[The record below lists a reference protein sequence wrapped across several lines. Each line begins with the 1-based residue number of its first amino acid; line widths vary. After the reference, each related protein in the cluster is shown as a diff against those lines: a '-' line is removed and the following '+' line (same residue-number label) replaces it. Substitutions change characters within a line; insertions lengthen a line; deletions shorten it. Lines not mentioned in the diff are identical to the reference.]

1 MMLESLIDAFAV
13 VASTKHLTFL
23 AFGIVMGLAIGVFP
37 GLGGI
42 AGLSLLL
49 PFLYGLD
56 PISGLA
62 MMVGLVAVIPTSDTF
77 TSVLMGIP
85 GSSSSQ
91 ATVLDGFPLA
101 RQGQAARALSAAF
114 IASMFGGLIGAVL
127 LTFFIIAARPIIL
140 HFRTPEL
147 LMLTILG
154 ISMIAVL
161 AGRSMMKGFAATG
174 LGLLMGAIGTA
185 PGQGSTRMAFGS
197 SYLGD
202 GLQLVIVGLGVF
214 AIPEIITLLRQNKP
228 ISENTRLGTGWVQGA
243 IDWWKNLWLSIRCAM
258 IGVFVG
264 VIPGLGGSVVDWIA
278 YAHLVQTTNKRE
290 TLGKGDIRG
299 VIAPESANNAK
310 EGGGLVPTLLFG
322 IPGSGS
328 MAVFLGGM
336 VLLGMEPGPAMVG
349 SKLNDTYTIV
359 WSLALA
365 NVIGAGLCLLLAP
378 FIASLT
384 RIRFPLI
391 APFMFMFILFAA
403 FQTRES
409 VWDLAMLFVVGLLA
423 LYMRRFDWPRPA
435 FLIGFV
441 LARSAEVYTY
451 QATQYTMQN
460 GLGYLLTTTVLILA
474 ILTVAS
480 LAIGIRQ
487 AKHIAR
493 GVDAVAMNTI
503 RRRPEL
509 IFAVLVAAFF
519 MLGIVNVWPIHAFI
533 DKVFPLAVAL
543 ISLPAALIVIYQLLT
558 APMQHKVHWD
568 DEVVGTEAQ
577 VEDQLTMWQALSWF
591 VGLLAG
597 TALTGFL
604 IAVTMF
610 CLAFL
615 RIRARAAWM
624 TTVLLSAAAV
634 AIILTLAHLLHRDFP
649 PGLLQAYVDLPWPLR

>member
-1 MMLESLIDAFAV
+1 MLDAIVDAFAV
-13 VASTKHLTFL
+13 IVSAQHMLFL
-23 AFGIVMGLAIGVFP
+23 AIGVVMGLAVGVFP

-114 IASMFGGLIGAVL
+114 VASLFGGLFGAVL
-127 LTFFIIAARPIIL
+127 LTFFIIGARPIIL

-174 LGLLMGAIGTA
+174 LGLIIGAIGSA
-185 PGQGSTRMAFGS
+185 PGQGSTRMAFGT
-197 SYLGD
+197 SYLAD

-214 AIPEIITLLRQNKP
+214 AIPEIITLLRQNKA
-228 ISENTRLGTGWVQGA
+228 ISEDTRLGIGWIQGV
-243 IDWWKNLWLSIRCAM
+243 IDWWQNLWLSIRCAV
-258 IGVFVG
+258 IGVFIG

-278 YAHLVQTTNKRE
+278 YAHLVQTTKDRDN
-290 TLGKGDIRG
+290 LGKGDIRG

-336 VLLGMEPGPAMVG
+336 LLLGLEAGPAMVG
-349 SKLNDTYTIV
+349 KDLDTTYTIV
-359 WSLALA
+359 WSLAIA
-365 NVIGAGLCLLLAP
+365 NVLGAGLCLVLAP
-378 FIASLT
+378 FIATLT

-403 FQTRES
+403 FQSRES
-409 VWDLAMLFVVGLLA
+409 VWDLAMLLVVGVLA

-460 GLGYLLTTTVLILA
+460 GIGYLMTTTVLILLV
-474 ILTVAS
+474 LTVAS
-480 LAIGIRQ
+480 LIIGIRQ

-493 GVDAVAMNTI
+493 GVDDAAMSAIRRGPELAFAVA
-503 RRRPEL
+503 
-509 IFAVLVAAFF
+509 VAAFF
-519 MLGIVNVWPIHAFI
+519 VLCIVNVWPIAALI
-533 DKVFPLAVAL
+533 DKIFPLAVAL
-543 ISLPAALIVIYQLLT
+543 IALPAALIVVYQLAT
-558 APMQHKVHWD
+558 VPKQHKVHWD
-568 DEVVGTEAQ
+568 DEVVGTEAA
-577 VEDQLTMWQALSWF
+577 VTDQLSMWQALSWF
-591 VGLLAG
+591 VGLLVG

-604 IAVTMF
+604 IAVTAF

-615 RIRARAAWM
+615 RLRARASWPM
-624 TTVLLSAAAV
+624 TLVLSGTAV
-634 AIILTLAHLLHRDFP
+634 AIILALAYFLNRDFP

>member
-1 MMLESLIDAFAV
+1 MLEALAGAFAV
-13 VASTKHLTFL
+13 VVSVKHASFL
-23 AFGIVMGLAIGVFP
+23 ALGVAMGLAIGVFP

-56 PISGLA
+56 PVSGLA

-101 RQGQAARALSAAF
+101 QQGQAARALSAAF
-114 IASMFGGLIGAVL
+114 VASLFGGLLGAVL
-127 LTFFIIAARPIIL
+127 LTFFIVGARPVIL

-147 LMLTILG
+147 LMLTVLG
-154 ISMIAVL
+154 ISMIAIL
-161 AGRSMMKGFAATG
+161 AGRSVVKGFAATG
-174 LGLLMGAIGTA
+174 LGLIVGAIGTA
-185 PGQGSTRMAFGS
+185 PGQGSTRMAFGT

-228 ISENTRLGTGWVQGA
+228 ISENTQLGTGWIQGA
-243 IDWWKNLWLSIRCAM
+243 IDWWGNLWLSVRSAV

-278 YAHLVQTTNKRE
+278 YAHLVQTTKDRDR
-290 TLGKGDIRG
+290 LGKGDIRG

-336 VLLGMEPGPAMVG
+336 VLLGMEAGPVMV
-349 SKLNDTYTIV
+349 SSELNTTYTIV
-359 WSLALA
+359 WSLAIA
-365 NVIGAGLCLLLAP
+365 NVLGASLCLLLAP
-378 FIASLT
+378 FIATLT
-384 RIRFPLI
+384 RVRFPLI
-391 APFMFMFILFAA
+391 APFMFMFILFAT
-403 FQTRES
+403 FQARES
-409 VWDLAMLFVVGLLA
+409 VWDLATLLVVGVVA

-451 QATQYTMQN
+451 QATQYTIQN
-460 GLGYLLTTTVLILA
+460 GLGYLMTPTVFILA
-474 ILTVAS
+474 ALTLAS
-480 LAIGIRQ
+480 LVIGVRQ
-487 AKHIAR
+487 AKYVAR
-493 GVDAVAMNTI
+493 GVDDVAMTAI
-503 RRRPEL
+503 RRGPEI
-509 IFAVLVAAFF
+509 IFATLVAAFF
-519 MLGIVNVWPIHAFI
+519 VVCIVNVWPIAALI
-533 DKVFPLAVAL
+533 DRIFPLVVAT
-543 ISLPAALIVIYQLLT
+543 ISLPAALVVIYQLLT
-558 APMQHKVHWD
+558 KPLQHKVHWD
-568 DEVVGTEAQ
+568 DEVVGTEAG
-577 VEDQLTMWQALSWF
+577 VGDQLTMWQALSWF

-597 TALTGFL
+597 TAAVGLL
-604 IAVTMF
+604 IAITAF
-610 CLAFL
+610 CFAFL
-615 RIRARAAWM
+615 RIRARAAW
-624 TTVLLSAAAV
+624 TTTILLSAAAV
-634 AIILTLAHLLHRDFP
+634 SIILTLAYFLHRDFP

>member
-1 MMLESLIDAFAV
+1 MIDALISAFALIV
-13 VASTKHLTFL
+13 SAKHALSL
-23 AFGIVMGLAIGVFP
+23 LIGVVMGLAVGAFP

-56 PISGLA
+56 PVSGLA

-101 RQGQAARALSAAF
+101 RKGEGARALSAAF
-114 IASMFGGLIGAVL
+114 VASLFGGLFGAVV
-127 LTFFIIAARPIIL
+127 LTLFILGARPIIL

-154 ISMIAVL
+154 ISMVGVL
-161 AGRSMMKGFAATG
+161 AGRSLVKGFAATG
-174 LGLLMGAIGTA
+174 LGLVVGAIGIA
-185 PGQGSTRMAFGS
+185 PGQGTARMSFGIP
-197 SYLGD
+197 YLGD

-214 AIPEIITLLRQNKP
+214 AIPEIVTLLRQNKP
-228 ISENTRLGTGWVQGA
+228 ISEDTTLGTGWLRGV
-243 IDWWKNLWLSIRCAM
+243 IDWWQNLWLSLRCAT

-278 YAHLVQTTNKRE
+278 YAHLVQTTRARE
-290 TLGKGDIRG
+290 NLGKGDIRG

-336 VLLGMEPGPAMVG
+336 VLLGMEPGPSMVG
-349 SKLNDTYTIV
+349 ADLGTTYTIV

-365 NVIGAGLCLLLAP
+365 NVLGAGLCLLLAP

-403 FQTRES
+403 FQTRQS
-409 VWDLAMLFVVGLLA
+409 IWDLATLLIVGVLA

-441 LARSAEVYTY
+441 LADSAEVYFY
-451 QATQYTMQN
+451 QATQFTLER
-460 GLGYLLTTTVLILA
+460 GLGYIMTPTVGILA
-474 ILTVAS
+474 LLSVAS
-480 LAIGIRQ
+480 LVIGIRQ
-487 AKHIAR
+487 AGHIAR
-493 GVDAVAMNTI
+493 GTDGVRMDAIDRTPQAVFAG
-503 RRRPEL
+503 L
-509 IFAVLVAAFF
+509 IALFLIVS
-519 MLGIVNVWPIHAFI
+519 IVNVWPIRALI
-533 DKVFPLAVAL
+533 DRVFPLTVAL
-543 ISLPAALIVIYQLLT
+543 ITLPAVLVVLWQLF
-558 APMQHKVHWD
+558 AKPMQHSVHWD
-568 DEVVGTEAQ
+568 DEVVGAEAG
-577 VEDQLTMWQALSWF
+577 ERDRLSMWQALSWF
-591 VGLLAG
+591 IGLLAG
-597 TALTGFL
+597 TAAVGFF
-604 IAVTMF
+604 IAVVGF

-615 RIRARAAWM
+615 RVRARASWI
-624 TTVLLSAAAV
+624 TTVALTAAAIG
-634 AIILTLAHLLHRDFP
+634 IILLLAYLLHRDFP
-649 PGLLQAYVDLPWPLR
+649 PGLLQAYADLPWPLR

>member
-1 MMLESLIDAFAV
+1 MLEALTDAFAV
-13 VASTKHLTFL
+13 VISAKHITFL
-23 AFGIVMGLAIGVFP
+23 AIGVAMGLAVGVFP

-62 MMVGLVAVIPTSDTF
+62 MMIGLVAVIPTSDTF

-91 ATVLDGFPLA
+91 ATVIDGFPLA

-114 IASMFGGLIGAVL
+114 IASMFGGLFGAVL
-127 LTFFIIAARPIIL
+127 LTFIIVGARPIIL

-174 LGLLMGAIGTA
+174 LGLLLGAIGTA
-185 PGQGSTRMAFGS
+185 PGQGSTRMAFGT

-214 AIPEIITLLRQNKP
+214 AIPEIVTLLRQNKP
-228 ISENTRLGTGWVQGA
+228 ISENTRLGSGWIQGA
-243 IDWWKNLWLSIRCAM
+243 IDWWRNLWLSIRCAV
-258 IGVFVG
+258 IGVFIG

-278 YAHLVQTTNKRE
+278 YAHLVQTTKDRDN
-290 TLGKGDIRG
+290 LGKGDIRG

-349 SKLNDTYTIV
+349 KDLDATYTII
-359 WSLALA
+359 WSLAIA
-365 NVIGAGLCLLLAP
+365 NVAGAGLCLLLAP
-378 FIASLT
+378 FIATLT

-403 FQTRES
+403 FQARES
-409 VWDLAMLFVVGLLA
+409 VWDLGMLLA
-423 LYMRRFDWPRPA
+423 VGVLSLYMRRFDWPRPA

-460 GLGYLLTTTVLILA
+460 GLSYLMTTTVLILA
-474 ILTVAS
+474 VLTVVS
-480 LAIGIRQ
+480 LVIGIRQ

-493 GVDAVAMNTI
+493 GVDDHAMSAV
-503 RRRPEL
+503 RRNPEL
-509 IFAVLVAAFF
+509 IFAGSIAAF
-519 MLGIVNVWPIHAFI
+519 LVLSIINVWPIPAFI
-533 DKVFPLAVAL
+533 DKVFPLAVAM
-543 ISLPAALIVIYQLLT
+543 ISLPAALIVIYQLVT
-558 APMQHKVHWD
+558 KPMQHAVHWD
-568 DEVVGTEAQ
+568 DDVVGTEAAE
-577 VEDQLTMWQALSWF
+577 EDQLSMWQALSWL
-591 VGLLAG
+591 VGLLAC
-597 TALTGFL
+597 TALVGFL
-604 IAVTMF
+604 IAVTVF

-615 RIRARAAWM
+615 RIRARASWALTM
-624 TTVLLSAAAV
+624 ILSGSAV
-634 AIILTLAHLLHRDFP
+634 AIILALAHLLHRDFP
-649 PGLLQAYVDLPWPLR
+649 PGVLQAYVDLPWPLR

>member
-1 MMLESLIDAFAV
+1 MLGAIADAFAV
-13 VASTKHLTFL
+13 IASVQHMTFL
-23 AFGIVMGLAIGVFP
+23 VLGVVMGLAIGVFP

-42 AGLSLLL
+42 AGLALLL

-62 MMVGLVAVIPTSDTF
+62 MMIGLVAVIPTSDTF

-114 IASMFGGLIGAVL
+114 ISSLAGGLFGAVL
-127 LTFFIIAARPIIL
+127 LTVFIVGARPIIL

-174 LGLLMGAIGTA
+174 LGLIVGAIGAA
-185 PGQGSTRMAFGS
+185 PGQGTTRMAFGS
-197 SYLGD
+197 AYLSD
-202 GLQLVIVGLGVF
+202 GLQLVIVGLAVF
-214 AIPEIITLLRQNKP
+214 AIPEIVTLLRQNKP
-228 ISENTRLGTGWVQGA
+228 ISEETRLGTGWMQGLL
-243 IDWWKNLWLSIRCAM
+243 DWWANLWLSLRCAV
-258 IGVFVG
+258 IGVFIG

-278 YAHLVQTTNKRE
+278 YAHLVQTTKQRD

-328 MAVFLGGM
+328 MAIFLGGM
-336 VLLGMEPGPAMVG
+336 VLLGLEAGPAMVG
-349 SKLNDTYTIV
+349 NELDTTYSIV
-359 WSLALA
+359 WSLAIA
-365 NVIGAGLCLLLAP
+365 NVLGAGLCLVLAP

-384 RIRFPLI
+384 RVRFPLI

-403 FQTRES
+403 FQSRES
-409 VWDLAMLFVVGLLA
+409 IWDLATLLVVGVLA

-451 QATQYTMQN
+451 QATQYTMQ
-460 GLGYLLTTTVLILA
+460 LGFGHLTTPTVAILLV
-474 ILTVAS
+474 LTVAS
-480 LAIGIRQ
+480 VAVGIRQ
-487 AKHIAR
+487 ARHIAR
-493 GVDAVAMNTI
+493 GVDDLAMGAI
-503 RRRPEL
+503 RRGPEL
-509 IFAVLVAAFF
+509 AFAAVIAAF
-519 MLGIVNVWPIHAFI
+519 LVLCIVNVWPIAALI
-533 DKVFPLAVAL
+533 DKVFPLAIALVAL
-543 ISLPAALIVIYQLLT
+543 PATLVVIYQLAT
-558 APMQHKVHWD
+558 APLTHKVHWD
-568 DEVVGTEAQ
+568 DEVVGAEAA
-577 VEDQLTMWQALSWF
+577 EKDQLSMWQALSWF
-591 VGLLAG
+591 VGLLVG
-597 TALTGFL
+597 TACFGFL
-604 IAVTMF
+604 IAVTGF
-610 CLAFL
+610 CLSFL
-615 RIRARAAWM
+615 RMRARASWPL
-624 TTVLLSAAAV
+624 TVALSAAAV
-634 AIILTLAHLLHRDFP
+634 GTILLLAYFLNRDFP
-649 PGLLQAYVDLPWPLR
+649 PGLLQAYADLPWPLR